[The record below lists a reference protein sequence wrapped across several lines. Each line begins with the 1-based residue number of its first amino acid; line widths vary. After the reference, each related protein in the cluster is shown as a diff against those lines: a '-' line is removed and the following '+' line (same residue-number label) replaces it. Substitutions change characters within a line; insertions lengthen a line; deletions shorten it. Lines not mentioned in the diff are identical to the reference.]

1 MTLQNNFDIPILLQP
16 EQGIKTTQKRDEQ
29 TDPDRFLMQQFANDV
44 RAAQTIQAVSRRTN
58 SEDSVLDE
66 KKAFTFVSKM
76 RVPRTG
82 VFCQQNISR

>member
-1 MTLQNNFDIPILLQP
+1 MTFQNFDIPILLQP
-16 EQGIKTTQKRDEQ
+16 EQGIKTTQKREQ
-29 TDPDRFLMQQFANDV
+29 TDPDRSLMHQFANDV
-44 RAAQTIQAVSRRTN
+44 RAAQTIQADSRRTN
-58 SEDSVLDE
+58 SEDSVLEE